1 MILRAVS
8 ASPPF
13 SPLTLFDF
21 TTKCGKIY
29 TFASM
34 HISSPPFPP
43 RIFLRGGG
51 NRGTRREGSKLETRG
66 KCEGLLNDFDG
77 RTIMYHF
84 TDDPIG
90 ELRSF
95 TESGEWIYVVVRGS

>member
-13 SPLTLFDF
+13 SPYSISLPNA
-21 TTKCGKIY
+21 GKYIRLPRCTY
-29 TFASM
+29 
-34 HISSPPFPP
+34 HHPP

-95 TESGEWIYVVVRGS
+95 TGSGEWIYVVVRGS

>member
-95 TESGEWIYVVVRGS
+95 TGSGEWIYVVVRGS